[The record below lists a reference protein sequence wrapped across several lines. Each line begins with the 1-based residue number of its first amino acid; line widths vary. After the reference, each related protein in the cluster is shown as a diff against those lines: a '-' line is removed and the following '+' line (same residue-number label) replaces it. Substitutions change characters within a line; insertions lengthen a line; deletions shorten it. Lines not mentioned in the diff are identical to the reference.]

1 MHFAYMLNSMKEL
14 SEALQNLN
22 LYPIPI
28 EVSKDFT
35 GYIADVEEPME
46 FQAPPPEKAKPKK
59 RRRYVGWR
67 KVRRRKPATRKIP
80 KIENPMDKGKG
91 IEIGESSRPAGI
103 EIRENSRQ
111 TGIEIGESSKQTEEF
126 PFQEELDHL
135 LASCDIIRP
144 ITNNLY
150 PYPAETQLPI
160 NLEPAIPDPLI
171 HTQPLG
177 EMDEWWTNDWQFQ
190 NLLNNRYDFFPQFD
204 PEPIP
209 NPPMRNENL
218 AELRHFGE
226 ELIGTGNRIRE
237 MGEQISWKYD
247 ERERRF

>member
-1 MHFAYMLNSMKEL
+1 MNEL

-22 LYPIPI
+22 LYPVPI

-46 FQAPPPEKAKPKK
+46 FQAPPPEKSKPKK
-59 RRRYVGWR
+59 RRRYVDWR
-67 KVRRRKPATRKIP
+67 KVRRRKPTTRKVP

-91 IEIGESSRPAGI
+91 IEIEENARQVEMEIGKNTRQI
-103 EIRENSRQ
+103 EM
-111 TGIEIGESSKQTEEF
+111 EIGESSRQIEEL
-126 PFQEELDHL
+126 PLQEELNRL

-144 ITNNLY
+144 INNNLF

-190 NLLNNRYDFFPQFD
+190 NLLNNPYTFSLSSTQ
-204 PEPIP
+204 
-209 NPPMRNENL
+209 NL
-218 AELRHFGE
+218 YQTH
-226 ELIGTGNRIRE
+226 
-237 MGEQISWKYD
+237 Q
-247 ERERRF
+247 